1 MSPPLPT
8 TSSPPLPAAHRCC
21 ALDAEGQE
29 TKVHLAVAGEGFTA
43 TGLMVTHR
51 HFLEVYRYQ
60 GWGGQEALPLFQQGQ
75 TFQPAAIELKQVGA
89 CRQWENFYRCPMESE
104 VPGVAHRQLWVLR
117 HTAHSCHVHV
127 STRPP
132 CRARPRRRRASPSV
146 T

>member
-89 CRQWENFYRCPMESE
+89 CRQWEISIAALWRVKCLGWPTASCGYFDTPPTHAMSMCPP
-104 VPGVAHRQLWVLR
+104 VRLAGHDRGVAAPHR
-117 HTAHSCHVHV
+117 A
-127 STRPP
+127 
-132 CRARPRRRRASPSV
+132 
-146 T
+146 